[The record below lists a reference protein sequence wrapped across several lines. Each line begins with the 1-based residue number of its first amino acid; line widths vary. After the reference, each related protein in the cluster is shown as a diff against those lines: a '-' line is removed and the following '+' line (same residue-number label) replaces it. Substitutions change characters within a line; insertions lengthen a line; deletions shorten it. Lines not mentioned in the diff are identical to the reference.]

1 MNSVKCHMGFSWQPP
16 CQHGTQE
23 LTVHGKL
30 FSSHHIRGKKKDC
43 MQGFGVSTVF
53 KMLLSSSSEDLR
65 GM

>member
-30 FSSHHIRGKKKDC
+30 FSSRHIRGKKKKIVC
-43 MQGFGVSTVF
+43 RGLGC
-53 KMLLSSSSEDLR
+53 LLFLR
-65 GM
+65 CC